1 MSELR
6 RVSPEEAEKLI
17 AEGYTYID
25 VRSVPEFEQGHVP
38 GALNVP
44 LLHAGPGGMSENP
57 EFLSV
62 MERAFDK
69 HEKLLLG
76 CRSGNRSL
84 RAAQMLVRAGF
95 SELTELLTGWEGS
108 RDAFG
113 RPQPG
118 WSKKGLPV
126 ETGNPE
132 DQSYEAVKRRASAR
146 SAPQ

>member
-1 MSELR
+1 MSEHR
-6 RVSPEEAEKLI
+6 RVTPEEAQQLI
-17 AEGYTYID
+17 AQGYLYVD

-44 LLHAGPGGMSENP
+44 LLHSAAGGMQENP

-69 HEKLLLG
+69 SEKLLLG
-76 CRSGNRSL
+76 CRSGNRSF
-84 RAAQMLVRAGF
+84 RAAKMLTAAGF
-95 SELTELLTGWEGS
+95 ENVTELLTGWEGS

-118 WSKKGLPV
+118 WNKKGLPV

-132 DQSYEAVKRRASAR
+132 GQSYEAVQHRTPAR
-146 SAPQ
+146 LPP

>member
-6 RVSPEEAEKLI
+6 RVTPEEAQKLI
-17 AEGYTYID
+17 AEGYAYVD
-25 VRSVPEFEQGHVP
+25 VRSIPEFEQGHVP
-38 GALNVP
+38 GAFNVP
-44 LLHAGPGGMSENP
+44 LLHAAPGGMRENP
-57 EFLSV
+57 DFLPV

-69 HEKLLLG
+69 GEKLLLG

-84 RAAQMLVRAGF
+84 RAAQMLMRAGF
-95 SELTELLTGWEGS
+95 EDVVELLTGWDGS

-132 DQSYEAVKRRASAR
+132 EQSYEGVQRRGATR
-146 SAPQ
+146 SAP

>member
-1 MSELR
+1 MSEHR
-6 RVSPEEAEKLI
+6 RVTPEEAQELI
-17 AEGYTYID
+17 AEGYIYVD
-25 VRSVPEFEQGHVP
+25 VRSIPEFEQGHVP

-44 LLHAGPGGMSENP
+44 LLHSAAGGMQENP

-62 MERAFDK
+62 MERAFNK
-69 HEKLLLG
+69 SEKLLLG
-76 CRSGNRSL
+76 CRSGARSL
-84 RAAQMLVRAGF
+84 RAAKALCSAGF
-95 SELTELLTGWEGS
+95 ENVAELLTGWEGS

-132 DQSYEAVKRRASAR
+132 GQDYDAVRQRTPAR
-146 SAPQ
+146 SAP

>member
-1 MSELR
+1 MAEHR
-6 RVSPEEAEKLI
+6 RVLPEEAEKLI
-17 AEGYTYID
+17 AEGYTYVD

-44 LLHAGPGGMSENP
+44 LLHSAAGGMQENP
-57 EFLSV
+57 DFMSV
-62 MERAFDK
+62 MEGAFDK
-69 HEKLLLG
+69 SEKLLLG

-84 RAAQMLVRAGF
+84 RAAKMLSIAGF
-95 SELTELLTGWEGS
+95 ENLTELLTGWEGS

-132 DQSYEAVKRRASAR
+132 GQSYDSVRQRAAAR
-146 SAPQ
+146 SAP